1 MQKRA
6 FLALLVLL
14 SGLFISISA
23 AELSI
28 IEEKEIL
35 AAQNRY
41 RAEVNVAPLNWSDNL
56 SAQAQK
62 CADYNAA
69 NFLPTGQQKHCRT
82 PGFGQNIALAT
93 TSLHLNLTQMVGAWG
108 NEKRNFLNGV
118 YPSVS
123 GTGSPDAVSHY
134 TQMIWQD
141 TREVGC
147 GKANASG
154 YEILVCD
161 YSPQGNIDGTMVY
174 SPKLP
179 QTVAL
184 SDSNLYKTF
193 RTDYSGMPTR
203 NVLVNTVLNRP
214 VSCYPPSPV

>member
-1 MQKRA
+1 MRRLQCGQFPAHRT
-6 FLALLVLL
+6 
-14 SGLFISISA
+14 
-23 AELSI
+23 AE
-28 IEEKEIL
+28 
-35 AAQNRY
+35 A
-41 RAEVNVAPLNWSDNL
+41 
-56 SAQAQK
+56 
-62 CADYNAA
+62 
-69 NFLPTGQQKHCRT
+69 CRT

-93 TSLHLNLTQMVGAWG
+93 TGLHLNLTQIVDAWG

-141 TREVGC
+141 TSEVGC

-174 SPKLP
+174 SPKPP
-179 QTVAL
+179 QTIAV
-184 SDSNLYKTF
+184 SDSNLYKSF

-203 NVLVNTVLNRP
+203 NVLINSVLNRP
-214 VSCYPPSPV
+214 VACYPPSPVWSRRELQGKWLSGNRKQAERGKRAGRSSRQERSCIGPIKGHFVNIYLL